1 MRIGIPKESLTGE
14 TRVAA
19 TPKTIAQLTKLGFD
33 VAIESGAGERASFTD
48 EQYMNAGASGCKGC

>member
-19 TPKTIAQLTKLGFD
+19 SPETVKKLVGQGHTLV
-33 VAIESGAGERASFTD
+33 VAAGAG
-48 EQYMNAGASGCKGC
+48 G